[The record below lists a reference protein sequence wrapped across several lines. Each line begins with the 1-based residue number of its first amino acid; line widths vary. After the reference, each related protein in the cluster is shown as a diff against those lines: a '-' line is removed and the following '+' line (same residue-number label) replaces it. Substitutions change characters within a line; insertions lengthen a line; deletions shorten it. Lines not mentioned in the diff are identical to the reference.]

1 MPRVPAG
8 ERRPAG
14 QLGGSAAE
22 APLRPP
28 RPPARPLC
36 ARQRRHLGAGSAG
49 RRATGRREGHGSA
62 ARVRIALRAWGVQLR
77 GAARAT
83 GVRRARC
90 AATGRREGQRR
101 CGCAECRRRGA
112 QGARRKGTEHR
123 EGHGR
128 AARCRQR
135 ASDSAVP
142 PYEFVPRIPAQ
153 SGSPS
158 APPPGPSCSPSPLNP
173 RTQIHTEHPT
183 SLQTS
188 PRDASHPRPLGAPKS
203 WKNLYLCKQC
213 KRGGGVGGRAA
224 SSSSSGHFF
233 FFLATLSFSSISR

>member
-90 AATGRREGQRR
+90 AATGRREGHRSTAREVRMRR
-101 CGCAECRRRGA
+101 MPQARGA
-112 QGARRKGTEHR
+112 GREAQGYRAPRGSRESGAVQAKGLGLSSPALR
-123 EGHGR
+123 V
-128 AARCRQR
+128 C
-135 ASDSAVP
+135 P
-142 PYEFVPRIPAQ
+142 PDPSSVRIPVR
-153 SGSPS
+153 
-158 APPPGPSCSPSPLNP
+158 APAWTLLLTLAPEPQDPDPHRAPHFP
-173 RTQIHTEHPT
+173 ADFPT
-183 SLQTS
+183 
-188 PRDASHPRPLGAPKS
+188 
-203 WKNLYLCKQC
+203 
-213 KRGGGVGGRAA
+213 
-224 SSSSSGHFF
+224 
-233 FFLATLSFSSISR
+233 